1 MISRTRRSPLDEGFR
16 YILVPSEVGDFGL
29 VWKESAGKAR
39 VQRILLPRPGMA
51 TEDLVRAAFPD
62 VRPGDDPAIA
72 ELVEQ
77 VQRLLLGETVT
88 LSLEWLALEHCSPF
102 QRRVFLA
109 DYRIP
114 RGQVTTYGLLARYL
128 GVPGGARAVGGALAH
143 NPFPIVIPCHRVI
156 ASDGSLGGYQGGLA
170 MKRWL
175 LEMEGVPFSAGG
187 RVLVSRFYYDP

>member
-77 VQRLLLGETVT
+77 MRRFLLGETVA
-88 LSLEWLALEHCSPF
+88 LSPEWLALEHCSPF

-175 LEMEGVPFSAGG
+175 LEMEGMPFSASG
-187 RVLVSRFYYDP
+187 RALVSRFYYDP

>member
-62 VRPGDDPAIA
+62 VRPGDDPGIA

-77 VQRLLLGETVT
+77 MRRFLLGETVA
-88 LSLEWLALEHCSPF
+88 LSPEWLALEHCSPF

-175 LEMEGVPFSAGG
+175 LEMEGVPFSASG
-187 RVLVSRFYYDP
+187 RALVSRFYYDQ

>member
-175 LEMEGVPFSAGG
+175 LEMEGMPFSASG
-187 RVLVSRFYYDP
+187 RALVSRFYYDP

>member
-1 MISRTRRSPLDEGFR
+1 
-16 YILVPSEVGDFGL
+16 
-29 VWKESAGKAR
+29 
-39 VQRILLPRPGMA
+39 MA

-77 VQRLLLGETVT
+77 MRRFLLGETVA
-88 LSLEWLALEHCSPF
+88 LSPEWLALEHCSPF

-175 LEMEGVPFSAGG
+175 LEMEGMPFSASG
-187 RVLVSRFYYDP
+187 RALVSRFYYDP

>member
-39 VQRILLPRPGMA
+39 VQRILLPRPGIA

-77 VQRLLLGETVT
+77 MRRFLLGETVA
-88 LSLEWLALEHCSPF
+88 LSPEWLALEHCSPF

-128 GVPGGARAVGGALAH
+128 GMPGGARAVGGALAH

-175 LEMEGVPFSAGG
+175 LEMEGVPFSASG
-187 RVLVSRFYYDP
+187 RALVSRFYYDP